1 MVPVRNSQFWVLGVP
16 GKNTQGCMS
25 PQQIAFPNA
34 ERPQGCCMA
43 VMLAVLTL
51 QVIHRCPIQ
60 VEGENVG
67 LRESGLQVGLV

>member
-1 MVPVRNSQFWVLGVP
+1 
-16 GKNTQGCMS
+16 MS